1 MKKLKPLIWGVILI
15 AIGGI
20 TAENLPEVLATG
32 VHGVAVLGAVCL
44 ADDPAAMVAKLR
56 ALIEARGA

>member
-1 MKKLKPLIWGVILI
+1 MRATTLPLI

-20 TAENLPEVLATG
+20 SIENIDQVLATG

-44 ADDPAAMVAKLR
+44 ADDPLLAHLGDVGR
-56 ALIEARGA
+56 